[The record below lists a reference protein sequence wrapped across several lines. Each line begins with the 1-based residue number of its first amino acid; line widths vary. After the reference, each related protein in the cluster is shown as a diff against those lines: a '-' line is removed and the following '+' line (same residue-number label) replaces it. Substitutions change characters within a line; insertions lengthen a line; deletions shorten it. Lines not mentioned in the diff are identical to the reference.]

1 MPEKS
6 NNSKLSIQLRVIN
19 NKLKVYINEEIKKL
33 KRMSEELD
41 FNNLYFTQKML
52 RRIRDLGFNCSHN
65 VLSKQWRIWSYKHG
79 QMITDVIVSYSTEDI
94 YKWLVIQEKKR
105 DIDVKLRLQNQESNQ
120 KKS

>member
-1 MPEKS
+1 
-6 NNSKLSIQLRVIN
+6 
-19 NKLKVYINEEIKKL
+19 
-33 KRMSEELD
+33 MSEELD